1 MLTSRERQQLT
12 EAYSDSDYAR
22 TAVPNAVAGLLIV
35 FAIALAG
42 PPYSDADAMRS
53 ASLSAKPAVTGR

>member
-1 MLTSRERQQLT
+1 MLTSRERQKLT
-12 EAYSDSDYAR
+12 EAYSDSHYAR

-42 PPYSDADAMRS
+42 ASYSDADTMRS
-53 ASLSAKPAVTGR
+53 AGISGKPAVTGR